1 VNSYGPVKPDLLA
14 RLSRIEGQVRGIRK
28 MVDDDKYC
36 IDIVTQVNAARR
48 ALESMGLVLLEAH
61 TKGCVRDALTEASAE
76 DGDAKIDELSAAVT
90 RFVRG

>member
-1 VNSYGPVKPDLLA
+1 MNSYGPVKPDLLT
-14 RLSRIEGQVRGIRK
+14 RLSRIEGQVRGIRR
-28 MVDDDKYC
+28 MVEEDKYC

-61 TKGCVRDALTEASAE
+61 AKGCVRGALTGDSDH
-76 DGDAKIDELSAAVT
+76 DGDAMVDELAAAVS